1 MVTRRRCSNRR
12 DEMAR
17 KRSKRASKTSAAR
30 RKRKA
35 RAAPTERRAQ
45 PRGMINAWEDD
56 PGAGAKPSGGQIL
69 QSPFPF
75 LRDQPYPTRIVNP
88 PSAPEAKPHPPGT
101 AEFRYWA
108 AAEALRRGSDFWGAL
123 VPGTSWEVG
132 AILPVDLDFGV
143 DLKPFYD
150 RVGLNF
156 FHSRAAGRTVFSGE
170 SPDIV
175 CHELGH
181 ALLDSFKPQLFD
193 AASIEVAAFHES
205 FGDMSAILSALQ
217 LSSVREGVLAET
229 GGVLRRSSRLSR
241 LAEQL
246 GWAIRQSVP
255 SAVEPDC
262 LRNAVNTFFYRDP
275 DTLPTTAPATSLSSE
290 PHSFSRVFT
299 GAFFEGLA
307 GMLATTN
314 SRDEAAL
321 LQVSKDMGAIL
332 VQGIRAASVVPTF
345 MSQVAASMLAVAAA
359 RFSAQGYEAP
369 LRSGVVRHG
378 ILPPSMAVAA
388 THASARIAALAAT
401 PSQSKTLPTLQL
413 SVAEY
418 GLGVPSIVVYAAAE
432 PKRPAVAGAAPAVG
446 AAPSPGEDQAAKSFF
461 EDLLRRGRLKV
472 PRAAKSAAG
481 GVRAAAPSTHESHT
495 HELRREGRHM
505 VLRRV
510 SIACA
515 FAHH

>member
-1 MVTRRRCSNRR
+1 
-12 DEMAR
+12 MAK
-17 KRSKRASKTSAAR
+17 KRSKRGSKMAAAR
-30 RKRKA
+30 SKRRGKA
-35 RAAPTERRAQ
+35 RAAATERKAQ
-45 PRGMINAWEDD
+45 PKGMINAWEDD
-56 PGAGAKPSGGQIL
+56 PAAGNQPSGGQVI
-69 QSPFPF
+69 QRPVPV
-75 LRDQPYPTRIVNP
+75 LRDQPLPIRIVHP
-88 PSAPEAKPHPPGT
+88 ASAPEAKPHPPGT
-101 AEFRYWA
+101 AEFRYWT
-108 AAEALRRGSDFWGAL
+108 AAEALRRGADLWGAL
-123 VPGTSWEVG
+123 LPGLSWEVG
-132 AILPVDLDFGV
+132 PILPVDLDFGV
-143 DLKPFYD
+143 DLNAFYD
-150 RVGLNF
+150 RVGLKF
-156 FHSRAAGRTVFSGE
+156 FHGVAAGRTVFSGE
-170 SPDIV
+170 SPDVV

-205 FGDMSAILSALQ
+205 FGDMSALLSALQ
-217 LSSVREGVLAET
+217 LPSVREGVLAET
-229 GGVLRRSSRLSR
+229 GGVLRRASRLSR

-246 GWAIRQSVP
+246 GWAIRQSAP

-262 LRNAVNTFFYRDP
+262 LRNAVNSFFYRDP

-307 GMLATTN
+307 GMLATQDT
-314 SRDEAAL
+314 RDEAAL
-321 LQVSKDMGAIL
+321 LQVSQDIGAIL

-345 MSQVAASMLAVAAA
+345 FSQVAASMLAVGAS

-369 LRSGVVRHG
+369 LRSGFVRHG
-378 ILPPSMAVAA
+378 VLPPSMAVAA
-388 THASARIAALAAT
+388 THAPVRIAALAAT
-401 PSQSKTLPTLQL
+401 SESKTLPTLQL

-432 PKRPAVAGAAPAVG
+432 PKRLQVTGAALAVG
-446 AAPSPGEDQAAKSFF
+446 AVPSPGEDQAAKSFF

-472 PRAAKSAAG
+472 AKAAKSAAEI
-481 GVRAAAPSTHESHT
+481 VRAAAPSTHETHT

-510 SIACA
+510 RIDCA